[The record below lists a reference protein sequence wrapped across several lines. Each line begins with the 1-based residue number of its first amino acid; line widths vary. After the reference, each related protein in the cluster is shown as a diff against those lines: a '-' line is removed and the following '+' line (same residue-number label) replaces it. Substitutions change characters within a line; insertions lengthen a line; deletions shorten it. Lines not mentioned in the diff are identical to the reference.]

1 MVIVGLWWL
10 YHSEKC
16 YRGDLWPLVVRE
28 TGQHDLLPQNQSP
41 VSVEKAWGESATQPI
56 LYQKGGRGVYLWIVL
71 CITCIFSH
79 NSNNFVS
86 LRDAKFSSTSFDIK
100 KKKKKDFLSISLIWF
115 LISTF
120 MWVLHV
126 KAKVFLKN
134 LYIHVVFFFLNWKIY
149 LDILVSRALFLCQR
163 INGESSSKEQWKITR
178 YSVYIFNMF
187 LWTGPSQIDT
197 LDFVVWSICF
207 SMLLFLDEF
216 MFDLFSAWKK
226 M

>member
-1 MVIVGLWWL
+1 M
-10 YHSEKC
+10 
-16 YRGDLWPLVVRE
+16 
-28 TGQHDLLPQNQSP
+28 
-41 VSVEKAWGESATQPI
+41 EKAWGESATQPI
-56 LYQKGGRGVYLWIVL
+56 LYQKGGRGVNLWIVL
-71 CITCIFSH
+71 YNLYILAQFKQFCVIKRCEVLIYIIWH
-79 NSNNFVS
+79 
-86 LRDAKFSSTSFDIK
+86 K

-120 MWVLHV
+120 IWVLHV
-126 KAKVFLKN
+126 KAKVFFKN
-134 LYIHVVFFFLNWKIY
+134 LYIVFFFLNWKIY

-207 SMLLFLDEF
+207 PMLLFLDEF

>member
-10 YHSEKC
+10 YHSEEC

-56 LYQKGGRGVYLWIVL
+56 LYQKGGRDVYLWIVL
-71 CITCIFSH
+71 YNLYILTQFKQFCIIKRCKVFIYIIWH
-79 NSNNFVS
+79 
-86 LRDAKFSSTSFDIK
+86 K

-120 MWVLHV
+120 IWVLHV

-134 LYIHVVFFFLNWKIY
+134 LYIVFFFLSNWKIY

>member
-1 MVIVGLWWL
+1 M
-10 YHSEKC
+10 
-16 YRGDLWPLVVRE
+16 
-28 TGQHDLLPQNQSP
+28 
-41 VSVEKAWGESATQPI
+41 EKAWGESATQPI
-56 LYQKGGRGVYLWIVL
+56 LYQKGGKGVNLWIKLYNLYILAQFKQFCVIKRCEVL
-71 CITCIFSH
+71 IYIIWH
-79 NSNNFVS
+79 
-86 LRDAKFSSTSFDIK
+86 K